1 MWSSFG
7 QCYTRKNYGVF
18 RREDLGKHFLKHILF
33 HPLPFSFFHVPLL
46 IQPEKENWNLKTQK
60 SSCNHNDEGQ
70 KGDHNLMH
78 PCLFFSLLSLL
89 IKCTEIK
96 SWGSGEI
103 TVVTTDKLSFV
114 WCHMASLLF
123 SSFPGYWFYFSLNLP
138 HIWGVMIQTLSEKR
152 WNKNMKLL
160 LTTTEFSS
168 FILFTD
174 TQSSGQGKEFLSRR
188 KNE

>member
-1 MWSSFG
+1 MG
-7 QCYTRKNYGVF
+7 CV

-33 HPLPFSFFHVPLL
+33 HPLPFSFLHLPLL

-70 KGDHNLMH
+70 KGDHKLTN

-103 TVVTTDKLSFV
+103 TGVTIDKLSFV
-114 WCHMASLLF
+114 WCHIASLLF
-123 SSFPGYWFYFSLNLP
+123 LLP
-138 HIWGVMIQTLSEKR
+138 WIP
-152 WNKNMKLL
+152 
-160 LTTTEFSS
+160 
-168 FILFTD
+168 ILFF
-174 TQSSGQGKEFLSRR
+174 TQPASHLGCYDPNIIREKMEQKYEAISYHYRIFQFYIIHRHSIQWAG
-188 KNE
+188 